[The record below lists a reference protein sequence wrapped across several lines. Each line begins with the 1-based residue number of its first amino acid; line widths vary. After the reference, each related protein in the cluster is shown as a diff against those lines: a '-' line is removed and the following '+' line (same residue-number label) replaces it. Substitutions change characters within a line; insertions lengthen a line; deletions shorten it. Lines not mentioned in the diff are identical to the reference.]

1 MQGWLV
7 IAVSLL
13 YLGLLFLIAWYGDNR
28 VKWLS
33 RWRPWVY
40 SLSIAVY
47 CTSWTFYGTVGQAS
61 SNPWSFLP
69 IYVAPILV
77 FTLGWRV
84 LARLVI
90 TAKRE
95 HITSIADFIAARYGK
110 SQGLAVAITFIAVIG
125 ILPYIALQLRGITM
139 GLEIIAPSVSED
151 FARFGFDVSWFV
163 VGALAVFTMLFGT
176 RHIDNTEHHRGM
188 MMAIAFESLV
198 KLVAF
203 LVVGCFILYLAFSRS
218 DIQLMAIAA
227 ETYQSPNIPTL
238 LIHTALTMMAI
249 VCLPRQFHTMVVEN
263 ERAQDL
269 HTARWLFPLYLVL
282 MGLFVLPIAWV
293 GQGILSGESPDTYVI
308 SLPMAVGAQDFA
320 LLAFLGGTSAASGM
334 VIVSTIALAI
344 MVSNDMVMPLLL
356 RRMRLSHRNHRHFSG
371 LLLIIRRGLILLL
384 LLGAWGFYQA
394 LGSIH
399 SLSAI
404 GFLSFAAIT
413 QFAPAL
419 IGGMYWRQG
428 NRKGVYVGLGFG
440 FTLWLITL
448 MSQTGI
454 LAGDA
459 QSNFLLWIITPPE
472 GLASLGIAR
481 SDWGMLL
488 SISAN
493 LFFYLLVSSV
503 TRSSLSER
511 LQSASFIGTPLPE
524 SENMSLYQSRVTVG
538 ELEMLASRFVGR
550 QRVRSAFRQYWQQQR
565 ETLMPNQQ
573 APSTLI
579 RHTERVLAGVF
590 GASSAKLVLTSAL
603 QGRNMQLEEVATIV
617 DEASELY
624 DFSRGLLQGAIEHI
638 GQGIAVVDKQLRLV
652 AWNQRYLELFEFP
665 PGLIQVGRPIADVIR
680 HNAEQGLCG
689 PGDPEDH
696 VRRRVYHLEQG
707 TRHTSSR
714 VRPDGRVIEVQG
726 NPMPGGG
733 FVMSFTDITV
743 FRDAEQ
749 ALIDANETLEERVRE
764 RTFELEKLNKKLV
777 SATQRSERESQSKSR
792 FLAAVSHDLMQPLNA
807 ARLFASSLSEVTKA
821 DSVSISS
828 SAAMEEG
835 KESEAQRL
843 AHHIESALGAAEDLI
858 GDLLDISRLESGKL
872 EVHIHPFAL
881 NDVLSN
887 LNAEFSALAKKQGI
901 DFRMMPSDLVVESDP
916 KLLRRVVQNFLTNA
930 FRYNPQGKVVLG
942 VRRIQGEARIEVWDN
957 GVGIDED
964 KQQEIFEEFNRG
976 SHAQDGQG
984 LRDQGLGLGLAIS
997 KGIAHVLNH
1006 EIGMRSWPGR
1016 GSVFSIRLPRAVHAS
1031 PAPVPAAAPS
1041 VGDLSHLRVLCVDNE
1056 TDILVGMETL
1066 LGRWG
1071 CEVRS
1076 ATDLV
1081 SALAAMDEQW
1091 QPDVI
1096 LSDYRLDHG
1105 RTGLEV
1111 LQQCRLRLGARFKG
1125 VIISADRTQEMMQG
1139 IESSGF
1145 AFIAKPVKPLKLR
1158 AMLNGL

>member
-7 IAVSLL
+7 IPVSLM
-13 YLGLLFLIAWYGDNR
+13 YLGVLFLIAWYGDR
-28 VKWLS
+28 QTRWLAK
-33 RWRPWVY
+33 WRPWIY

-61 SNPWSFLP
+61 ANPWSFLP
-69 IYVAPILV
+69 IYIAPILV
-77 FTLGWRV
+77 FAFGWRI
-84 LARLVI
+84 LARLI
-90 TAKRE
+90 LIAKRE
-95 HITSIADFIAARYGK
+95 HITSIADFIGARYGK
-110 SQGLAVAITFIAVIG
+110 SQGLAVAVTLIAVAG

-139 GLEIIAPSVSED
+139 GLNIVAPDLREQ
-151 FARFGFDVSWFV
+151 FGYQDDHVSWFV
-163 VGALAVFTMLFGT
+163 VLALALFTMLFGT

-188 MMAIAFESLV
+188 MMAIAFESIV

-203 LVVGCFILYLAFSRS
+203 LVVGLFILFLAFSNDSVNLIETAR
-218 DIQLMAIAA
+218 A
-227 ETYQSPNIPTL
+227 TYQAPNWPTL
-238 LIHTALTMMAI
+238 FIHTVLTMIAI
-249 VCLPRQFHTMVVEN
+249 ICLPRQFHTMVVEN

-269 HTARWLFPLYLVL
+269 HTARWLFPIYLIL

-293 GQGILSGESPDTYVI
+293 GQSLLGGTSPDTFVI
-308 SLPMAVGAQDFA
+308 SVPMSVGAEDIA

-344 MVSNDMVMPLLL
+344 MVSNDLVMPLLL
-356 RRMRLSHRNHRHFSG
+356 RRMRLSQRNHRHFSG
-371 LLLIIRRGLILLL
+371 LLVIIRRTLILLL
-384 LLGAWGFYQA
+384 LLGAWGFYLA
-394 LGSIH
+394 LDTIP

-404 GFLSFAAIT
+404 GFLSFSAIT

-419 IGGMYWRQG
+419 IGGMYWREG
-428 NRKGVYVGLGFG
+428 NRKGVYVGLAVG

-448 MSQTGI
+448 MTATNM
-454 LAGDA
+454 LAGDE
-459 QSNFLLWIITPPE
+459 QSNILLWLITPLDVLGSM
-472 GLASLGIAR
+472 GLKN
-481 SDWGMLL
+481 SDWGMIL
-488 SISAN
+488 SVSLNA
-493 LFFYLLVSSV
+493 LCYVLVSWG

-511 LQSASFIGTPLPE
+511 LQSAAFVGTPLPE
-524 SENMSLYQSRVTVG
+524 NENMSLYQSRVTVG

-550 QRVRSAFRQYWQQQR
+550 TRVRAAFTQYWGQQR

-652 AWNQRYLELFEFP
+652 AWNQRYLELFDFP
-665 PGLIQVGRPIADVIR
+665 LGLIQVGRPIADVIR

-707 TRHTSSR
+707 SRHTSSR

-749 ALIDANETLEERVRE
+749 TLKEANENLEERVLE
-764 RTFELEKLNKKLV
+764 RTRELEKLNKQLV

-807 ARLFASSLSEVTKA
+807 ARLFASSLAEVARDDEVK
-821 DSVSISS
+821 
-828 SAAMEEG
+828 
-835 KESEAQRL
+835 RL
-843 AHHIESALGAAEDLI
+843 SHHIESALSAAEDLI

-872 EVHIHPFAL
+872 EIHPQSFAIK
-881 NDVLSN
+881 DVLAN
-887 LNAEFSALAKKQGI
+887 LNAEFSALARQQGV
-901 DFRMMPSDLVVESDP
+901 DFCMVPSSLYVRSDP

-930 FRYNPQGKVVLG
+930 FRYNPKGKVLLG
-942 VRRIQGEARIEVWDN
+942 VRRINGKVRIDVWDN
-957 GVGIDED
+957 GIGIEED

-976 SHAQDGQG
+976 GQV
-984 LRDQGLGLGLAIS
+984 RSDQGLGLGLAIS
-997 KGIAHVLNH
+997 KGIAHVLGH
-1006 EIGMRSWPGR
+1006 EISMRSWPGR
-1016 GSVFSIRLPRAVHAS
+1016 GSVFSLTLEQS
-1031 PAPVPAAAPS
+1031 QPV
-1041 VGDLSHLRVLCVDNE
+1041 G
-1056 TDILVGMETL
+1056 T
-1066 LGRWG
+1066 
-1071 CEVRS
+1071 RS
-1076 ATDLV
+1076 ADCGG
-1081 SALAAMDEQW
+1081 
-1091 QPDVI
+1091 
-1096 LSDYRLDHG
+1096 G
-1105 RTGLEV
+1105 RGCV
-1111 LQQCRLRLGARFKG
+1111 
-1125 VIISADRTQEMMQG
+1125 
-1139 IESSGF
+1139 
-1145 AFIAKPVKPLKLR
+1145 
-1158 AMLNGL
+1158 

>member
-1 MQGWLV
+1 M
-7 IAVSLL
+7 
-13 YLGLLFLIAWYGDNR
+13 YLGVLFLIAWYGDR
-28 VKWLS
+28 QTRWLAK
-33 RWRPWVY
+33 WRPWIY

-61 SNPWSFLP
+61 ANPWSFLP
-69 IYVAPILV
+69 IYIAPILV
-77 FTLGWRV
+77 FAFGWRI
-84 LARLVI
+84 LARLI
-90 TAKRE
+90 LIAKRE
-95 HITSIADFIAARYGK
+95 HITSIADFIGARYGK
-110 SQGLAVAITFIAVIG
+110 SQGLAVAVTLIAVAG

-139 GLEIIAPSVSED
+139 GLNIVAPDLREQ
-151 FARFGFDVSWFV
+151 FGYQDDHVSWFV
-163 VGALAVFTMLFGT
+163 VLALALFTMLFGT

-188 MMAIAFESLV
+188 MMAIAFESIV

-203 LVVGCFILYLAFSRS
+203 LVVGLFILFLAFSHDSVNLIETAR
-218 DIQLMAIAA
+218 A
-227 ETYQSPNIPTL
+227 TYQAPNWPTL
-238 LIHTALTMMAI
+238 FVHTVLTMIAI
-249 VCLPRQFHTMVVEN
+249 ICLPRQFHTMVVEN

-269 HTARWLFPLYLVL
+269 HTARWLFPIYLIL

-293 GQGILSGESPDTYVI
+293 GQSLLGGTSPDTFVI
-308 SLPMAVGAQDFA
+308 SVPMSVGAEDIA

-344 MVSNDMVMPLLL
+344 MVSNDLVMPLLL
-356 RRMRLSHRNHRHFSG
+356 RRMRLSQRNHRHFSG
-371 LLLIIRRGLILLL
+371 LLVIIRRTLILLL
-384 LLGAWGFYQA
+384 LLGAWGFYLA
-394 LGSIH
+394 LDTIP

-404 GFLSFAAIT
+404 GFLSFSAIT

-419 IGGMYWRQG
+419 IGGMYWREG
-428 NRKGVYVGLGFG
+428 NRKGVYVGLAVG

-448 MSQTGI
+448 MTATNM
-454 LAGDA
+454 LAGDE
-459 QSNFLLWIITPPE
+459 QSNILLWLITPPDVLGSM
-472 GLASLGIAR
+472 GLKN
-481 SDWGMLL
+481 SDWGMIL
-488 SISAN
+488 SVSLNA
-493 LFFYLLVSSV
+493 LCYVLVSWG

-511 LQSASFIGTPLPE
+511 LQSAAFVGTPLPE
-524 SENMSLYQSRVTVG
+524 NENMSLYQSRVTVG

-550 QRVRSAFRQYWQQQR
+550 TRVRAAFTQYWGQQR

-652 AWNQRYLELFEFP
+652 AWNQRYLELFDFP
-665 PGLIQVGRPIADVIR
+665 LGLIQVGRPIADVIR

-707 TRHTSSR
+707 SRHTSSR

-749 ALIDANETLEERVRE
+749 TLKEANENLEERVLE
-764 RTFELEKLNKKLV
+764 RTRELEKLNKQLV

-807 ARLFASSLSEVTKA
+807 ARLFASSLAEVARDDEVK
-821 DSVSISS
+821 
-828 SAAMEEG
+828 
-835 KESEAQRL
+835 RL
-843 AHHIESALGAAEDLI
+843 SHHIESALSAAEDLI

-872 EVHIHPFAL
+872 EIHPQNFAIK
-881 NDVLSN
+881 DVLAN
-887 LNAEFSALAKKQGI
+887 LNAEFSALARQQGV
-901 DFRMMPSDLVVESDP
+901 DFCMVPSSLYVRSDP

-930 FRYNPQGKVVLG
+930 FRYNPNGKVLLG
-942 VRRIQGEARIEVWDN
+942 VRRINGKVRIDVWDN
-957 GVGIDED
+957 GIGIEED

-976 SHAQDGQG
+976 GQV
-984 LRDQGLGLGLAIS
+984 RSDQGLGLGLAIS
-997 KGIAHVLNH
+997 KGIAHVLGH
-1006 EIGMRSWPGR
+1006 EISMRSWPGR
-1016 GSVFSIRLPRAVHAS
+1016 GSVFSLTLEQSQPVVQEAPIVAVAEAVS
-1031 PAPVPAAAPS
+1031 
-1041 VGDLSHLRVLCVDNE
+1041 DLSYLRVLCVDNE
-1056 TDILVGMETL
+1056 EDILVGMRDL
-1066 LGRWG
+1066 LERWG
-1071 CEVRS
+1071 CEVKT

-1081 SALAAMDEQW
+1081 SSLKALDNQW
-1091 QPDVI
+1091 IPDVI
-1096 LSDYRLDHG
+1096 LSDYRLDNG

-1111 LQQCRLRLGARFKG
+1111 LQQCRLRLGDCFEG
-1125 VIISADRTQEMMQG
+1125 IIISADRSADILDG
-1139 IESSGF
+1139 IKSNGF
-1145 AFIAKPVKPLKLR
+1145 GFIAKPVKPIKLR
-1158 AMLNGL
+1158 AMLNRVG

>member
-7 IAVSLL
+7 IPVSLM
-13 YLGLLFLIAWYGDNR
+13 YLGVLFLIAWYGDR
-28 VKWLS
+28 QTRWLAK
-33 RWRPWVY
+33 WRPWIY

-61 SNPWSFLP
+61 ANPWSFLP
-69 IYVAPILV
+69 IYIAPILV
-77 FTLGWRV
+77 FAFGWRI
-84 LARLVI
+84 LARLI
-90 TAKRE
+90 LIAKRE
-95 HITSIADFIAARYGK
+95 HITSIADFIGARYGK
-110 SQGLAVAITFIAVIG
+110 SQGLAVAVTLIAVAG

-139 GLEIIAPSVSED
+139 GLNIVAPDLREQ
-151 FARFGFDVSWFV
+151 FGYQDDHVSWFV
-163 VGALAVFTMLFGT
+163 VLALALFTMLFGT

-188 MMAIAFESLV
+188 MMAIAFESIV

-203 LVVGCFILYLAFSRS
+203 LVVGLFILFLAFSNDSVNLIETAR
-218 DIQLMAIAA
+218 A
-227 ETYQSPNIPTL
+227 TYQAPNWPTL
-238 LIHTALTMMAI
+238 FIHTVLTMIAI
-249 VCLPRQFHTMVVEN
+249 ICLPRQFHTMVVEN

-269 HTARWLFPLYLVL
+269 HTARWLFPIYLIL

-293 GQGILSGESPDTYVI
+293 GQSLLGGTSPDTFVI
-308 SLPMAVGAQDFA
+308 SVPMSVGAEDIA

-344 MVSNDMVMPLLL
+344 MVSNDLVMPLLL
-356 RRMRLSHRNHRHFSG
+356 RRMRLSQRNHRHFSG
-371 LLLIIRRGLILLL
+371 LLVIIRRTLILLL
-384 LLGAWGFYQA
+384 LLGAWGFYLA
-394 LGSIH
+394 LDTIP

-404 GFLSFAAIT
+404 GFLSFSAIT

-419 IGGMYWRQG
+419 IGGMYWREG
-428 NRKGVYVGLGFG
+428 NRKGVYVGLAVG

-448 MSQTGI
+448 MTATNM
-454 LAGDA
+454 LAGDE
-459 QSNFLLWIITPPE
+459 QSNILLWLITPLDVLGSM
-472 GLASLGIAR
+472 GLKN
-481 SDWGMLL
+481 SDWGMIL
-488 SISAN
+488 SVSLNA
-493 LFFYLLVSSV
+493 LCYVLVSWG

-511 LQSASFIGTPLPE
+511 LQSAAFVGTPLPE
-524 SENMSLYQSRVTVG
+524 NENMSLYQSRVTVG

-550 QRVRSAFRQYWQQQR
+550 TRVRAAFTQYWGQQR

-652 AWNQRYLELFEFP
+652 AWNQRYLELFDFP
-665 PGLIQVGRPIADVIR
+665 LGLIQVGRPIADVIR

-707 TRHTSSR
+707 SRHTSSR

-749 ALIDANETLEERVRE
+749 TLKEANENLEERVLE
-764 RTFELEKLNKKLV
+764 RTRELEKLNKQLV

-807 ARLFASSLSEVTKA
+807 ARLFASSLAEVARDDEVK
-821 DSVSISS
+821 
-828 SAAMEEG
+828 
-835 KESEAQRL
+835 RL
-843 AHHIESALGAAEDLI
+843 SHHIESALSAAEDLI

-872 EVHIHPFAL
+872 EIHPQSFAIK
-881 NDVLSN
+881 DVLAN
-887 LNAEFSALAKKQGI
+887 LNAEFSALARQQGV
-901 DFRMMPSDLVVESDP
+901 DFCMVPSSLYVRSDP

-930 FRYNPQGKVVLG
+930 FRYNPKGKVLLG
-942 VRRIQGEARIEVWDN
+942 VRRINGKVRIDVWDN
-957 GVGIDED
+957 GIGIEED

-976 SHAQDGQG
+976 GQV
-984 LRDQGLGLGLAIS
+984 RSDQGLGLGLAIS
-997 KGIAHVLNH
+997 KGIAHVLGH
-1006 EIGMRSWPGR
+1006 EISMRSWPGR
-1016 GSVFSIRLPRAVHAS
+1016 GSVFSLTLEQSQPVVQEAPIVAVAEAVS
-1031 PAPVPAAAPS
+1031 
-1041 VGDLSHLRVLCVDNE
+1041 DLSYLRVLCVDNE
-1056 TDILVGMETL
+1056 EDILVGMRDL
-1066 LGRWG
+1066 LERWG
-1071 CEVRS
+1071 CEVKT

-1081 SALAAMDEQW
+1081 SSLKALDNQW
-1091 QPDVI
+1091 IPDVI
-1096 LSDYRLDHG
+1096 LSDYRLDNG

-1111 LQQCRLRLGARFKG
+1111 LQQCRLRLGDCFEG
-1125 VIISADRTQEMMQG
+1125 IIISADRSADILDG
-1139 IESSGF
+1139 IKSNGF
-1145 AFIAKPVKPLKLR
+1145 GFIAKPVKPIKLR
-1158 AMLNGL
+1158 AMLNRVG

>member
-1 MQGWLV
+1 MQGWIV
-7 IAVSLL
+7 VPVSLA
-13 YLGLLFLIAWYGDNR
+13 YLGILFLIAWYGDR
-28 VKWLS
+28 QTKWLA
-33 RWRPWVY
+33 RWRPWIY

-61 SNPWSFLP
+61 NNPWSFLP
-69 IYVAPILV
+69 IYIAPILV

-84 LARLVI
+84 LARLI
-90 TAKRE
+90 LIAKRE

-110 SQGLAVAITFIAVIG
+110 SQGLAVVVTLIAVAG

-139 GLEIIAPSVSED
+139 GLEIVAPKLGEQLGYQD
-151 FARFGFDVSWFV
+151 THVSWFV
-163 VGALAVFTMLFGT
+163 VGMLAIFTMLFGT

-188 MMAIAFESLV
+188 MMAIAFESIV

-203 LVVGCFILYLAFSRS
+203 LAVGFFIIYLAWEV
-218 DIQLMAIAA
+218 DTIDLAA
-227 ETYQSPNIPTL
+227 TAAQTYQSPNIPTL

-269 HTARWLFPLYLVL
+269 HTARWLFPLYLIA
-282 MGLFVLPIAWV
+282 MGIFVLPIAWV
-293 GQGILSGESPDTYVI
+293 GQSLLTTSPADTYVI
-308 SLPMAVGAQDFA
+308 SVPMSVGAENIA

-344 MVSNDMVMPLLL
+344 MVSNDLVMPLLL
-356 RRMRLSHRNHRHFSG
+356 RRMRLTQRNHRHFSG
-371 LLLIIRRGLILLL
+371 LLLVIRRGLILLL

-394 LGSIH
+394 LDSIH

-428 NRKGVYVGLGFG
+428 NRKGVYVGLAVGFSI
-440 FTLWLITL
+440 WLITL

-459 QSNFLLWIITPPE
+459 SNNLLLWLITPPE
-472 GLASLGIAR
+472 LFSDAGIR
-481 SDWGMLL
+481 SSDWGIVLSVLSNTLCYVVISLL
-488 SISAN
+488 
-493 LFFYLLVSSV
+493 

-550 QRVRSAFRQYWQQQR
+550 TRVRSAFSQYWQQQHN
-565 ETLMPNQQ
+565 TLLPNQQ
-573 APSTLI
+573 APASLI

-665 PGLIQVGRPIADVIR
+665 AGLIQVGRPIADVIR

-696 VRRRVYHLEQG
+696 VRRRIFHLEQG

-749 ALIDANETLEERVRE
+749 ALKETNETLEERVLE
-764 RTFELEKLNKKLV
+764 RTRELEQLNKQLV
-777 SATQRSERESQSKSR
+777 SATQRSEHESQSKSR

-807 ARLFASSLSEVTKA
+807 ARLFASSLSEVAPDKETKQL
-821 DSVSISS
+821 
-828 SAAMEEG
+828 SA
-835 KESEAQRL
+835 
-843 AHHIESALGAAEDLI
+843 HIESALGAAEDLI

-872 EVHIHPFAL
+872 DVNVHNFAIK
-881 NDVLSN
+881 DVLTN
-887 LNAEFSALAKKQGI
+887 LNAEFSALAKQQQI
-901 DFRMMPSDLVVESDP
+901 QFEMIPSSLIVQSDP

-930 FRYNPQGKVVLG
+930 FRYNPKGKVVLG
-942 VRRIQGEARIEVWDN
+942 VRRVAGKVRIDVWDN
-957 GVGIDED
+957 GVGIDQD

-976 SHAQDGQG
+976 SQV
-984 LRDQGLGLGLAIS
+984 RSDQGLGLGLAIS
-997 KGIAHVLNH
+997 KGIAHVLGH
-1006 EIGMRSWPGR
+1006 QISMRSWPEK
-1016 GSVFSIRLPRAVHAS
+1016 GSVFSLTLNKADVAS
-1031 PAPVPAAAPS
+1031 VQPKEAAVPAAS
-1041 VGDLSHLRVLCVDNE
+1041 DLSHIKVLCVDNE
-1056 TDILVGMETL
+1056 PEILVGMETL
-1066 LGRWG
+1066 LARWG
-1071 CEVRS
+1071 CEVKL
-1076 ATDLV
+1076 AEDLV
-1081 SALAAMDEQW
+1081 QSMKALDEQW
-1091 QPDVI
+1091 VPDVI
-1096 LSDYRLDHG
+1096 FSDYRLNNG

-1111 LQQCRLRLGARFKG
+1111 LQQCRLRLGDSFIG
-1125 VIISADRTQEMMQG
+1125 VIISADRTDDMLDG
-1139 IESSGF
+1139 IKSNGF
-1145 AFIAKPVKPLKLR
+1145 SFMPKPVKPLKLR
-1158 AMLNGL
+1158 AVLNRVG

>member
-7 IAVSLL
+7 IPVSLA
-13 YLGLLFLIAWYGDNR
+13 YLGILFLIAWYGDKQKR
-28 VKWLS
+28 WLA
-33 RWRPWVY
+33 RWRPWIY

-61 SNPWSFLP
+61 NNPWSFLP
-69 IYVAPILV
+69 IYIAPIIV
-77 FTLGWRV
+77 FTIGWRV
-84 LARLVI
+84 LARLI
-90 TAKRE
+90 LIAKRE

-110 SQGLAVAITFIAVIG
+110 SQGLAVVVTLIAVAG

-139 GLEIIAPSVSED
+139 GLEIIAPDLASDLSYQNYS
-151 FARFGFDVSWFV
+151 VSWFV
-163 VGALAVFTMLFGT
+163 VGAMAIFTMLFGT

-188 MMAIAFESLV
+188 MMAIAFESVL

-203 LVVGCFILYLAFSRS
+203 LVVGVFIVWLAMDTESFLLA
-218 DIQLMAIAA
+218 DIAA
-227 ETYQSPNIPTL
+227 ETYESPNIPTL
-238 LIHTALTMMAI
+238 LIHTILTMLAI

-269 HTARWLFPLYLVL
+269 HVARWLFPLYLIL
-282 MGLFVLPIAWV
+282 MGIFVLPIAWV
-293 GQGILSGESPDTYVI
+293 GQSLLSGSPADTYVI
-308 SLPMAVGAQDFA
+308 SVPMAVGANDIA

-344 MVSNDMVMPLLL
+344 MVSNDLVMPLIL
-356 RRMRLSHRNHRHFSG
+356 RRMKLSKRNHHHFST
-371 LLLIIRRGLILLL
+371 LLLRIRRGLILLL
-384 LLGAWGFYQA
+384 LIGAWGFYQA
-394 LGSIH
+394 LDSIH

-413 QFAPAL
+413 QFAPSL
-419 IGGMYWRQG
+419 LGGMYWRQG
-428 NRKGVYVGLGFG
+428 NKKGVYVGLLVG
-440 FTLWLITL
+440 FTIWLITL
-448 MSQTGI
+448 MSQTDM

-459 QSNFLLWIITPPE
+459 SNNLLIWLITPPDL
-472 GLASLGIAR
+472 LAGFGIAV
-481 SDWGMLL
+481 SDWGMIL
-488 SISAN
+488 SVVAN
-493 LFFYLLVSSV
+493 TACFVAVSLA
-503 TRSSLSER
+503 TRPSISER
-511 LQSASFIGTPLPE
+511 LQSASFVGTPLPE
-524 SENMSLYQSRVTVG
+524 SENISLYQSRVTVS

-550 QRVRSAFRQYWQQQR
+550 TRVKSAFQTYWSQQR
-565 ETLMPNQQ
+565 EELLPNQQ

-652 AWNQRYLELFEFP
+652 AWNQRYLELFVFP

-749 ALIDANETLEERVRE
+749 ALKDANETLEERVRA
-764 RTFELEKLNKKLV
+764 RTRELEQLNKQLV
-777 SATQRSERESQSKSR
+777 AATQRSEHESQSKSR

-807 ARLFASSLSEVTKA
+807 ARLFASSLSEVAK
-821 DSVSISS
+821 DSETQKLST
-828 SAAMEEG
+828 
-835 KESEAQRL
+835 
-843 AHHIESALGAAEDLI
+843 HIESALGAAEDLI

-872 EVHIHPFAL
+872 DVNVHGFAV
-881 NDVLSN
+881 NDVLAN
-887 LNAEFSALAKKQGI
+887 LNAEFSALAKQQGI
-901 DFRMMPSDLVVESDP
+901 EFTMIPSSLMVKSDP

-930 FRYNPQGKVVLG
+930 FRYSPNGKVALG
-942 VRRIQGEARIEVWDN
+942 VRRVQGRVRIDVWDN
-957 GVGIDED
+957 GMGIEEE

-976 SHAQDGQG
+976 TQVRS
-984 LRDQGLGLGLAIS
+984 DQGLGLGLAIS
-997 KGIAHVLNH
+997 KGIAQVLGH
-1006 EIGMRSWPGR
+1006 EISMRSWFGQ
-1016 GSVFSIRLPRAVHAS
+1016 GSVFSITLDKAEKVHIPAVKAVKS
-1031 PAPVPAAAPS
+1031 AQS
-1041 VGDLSHLRVLCVDNE
+1041 DLSHIRVLCVDNE
-1056 TDILVGMETL
+1056 SDILVGMENL
-1066 LGRWG
+1066 LSRWG
-1071 CEVRS
+1071 CDIRI
-1076 ATDLV
+1076 ATDIVESLK
-1081 SALAAMDEQW
+1081 AIEDDWL
-1091 QPDVI
+1091 PDVI
-1096 LSDYRLDHG
+1096 FSDYRLDNG

-1111 LQQCRLRLGARFKG
+1111 LQQCRLRLGNRFEG
-1125 VIISADRTQEMMQG
+1125 VIISADRTDDMMEG
-1139 IESSGF
+1139 IKANGF
-1145 AFIAKPVKPLKLR
+1145 SFIAKPVKPLKLR
-1158 AMLNGL
+1158 SVLNRVA

>member
-7 IAVSLL
+7 IPVSLM
-13 YLGLLFLIAWYGDNR
+13 YLGVLFLIAWYGDR
-28 VKWLS
+28 QTRWLAK
-33 RWRPWVY
+33 WRPWIY

-61 SNPWSFLP
+61 ANPWSFLP
-69 IYVAPILV
+69 IYIAPILV
-77 FTLGWRV
+77 FAFGWRI
-84 LARLVI
+84 LARLI
-90 TAKRE
+90 LIAKRE
-95 HITSIADFIAARYGK
+95 HITSIADFIGARYGK
-110 SQGLAVAITFIAVIG
+110 SQGLAVAVTLIAVAG

-139 GLEIIAPSVSED
+139 GLNIVAPDLREQ
-151 FARFGFDVSWFV
+151 FGYQDDHVSWFV
-163 VGALAVFTMLFGT
+163 VLALALFTMLFGT

-188 MMAIAFESLV
+188 MMAIAFESIV

-203 LVVGCFILYLAFSRS
+203 LVVGLFILFLAFSHDSVNLIETAR
-218 DIQLMAIAA
+218 A
-227 ETYQSPNIPTL
+227 TYQAPNWPTL
-238 LIHTALTMMAI
+238 FVHTVLTMIAI
-249 VCLPRQFHTMVVEN
+249 ICLPRQFHTMVVEN

-269 HTARWLFPLYLVL
+269 HTARWLFPIYLIL

-293 GQGILSGESPDTYVI
+293 GQSLLGGTSPDTFVI
-308 SLPMAVGAQDFA
+308 SVPMSVGAEDIA

-344 MVSNDMVMPLLL
+344 MVSNDLVMPLLL
-356 RRMRLSHRNHRHFSG
+356 RRMRLSQRNHRHFSG
-371 LLLIIRRGLILLL
+371 LLVIIRRTLILLL
-384 LLGAWGFYQA
+384 LLGAWGFYLA
-394 LGSIH
+394 LDTIP

-404 GFLSFAAIT
+404 GFLSFSAIT

-419 IGGMYWRQG
+419 IGGMYWREG
-428 NRKGVYVGLGFG
+428 NRKGVYVGLAVG

-448 MSQTGI
+448 MTATNM
-454 LAGDA
+454 LAGDE
-459 QSNFLLWIITPPE
+459 QSNILLWLITPPDVLGSM
-472 GLASLGIAR
+472 GLKN
-481 SDWGMLL
+481 SDWGMIL
-488 SISAN
+488 SVSLNA
-493 LFFYLLVSSV
+493 LCYVLVSWG

-511 LQSASFIGTPLPE
+511 LQSAAFVGTPLPE
-524 SENMSLYQSRVTVG
+524 NENMSLYQSRVTVG

-550 QRVRSAFRQYWQQQR
+550 TRVRAAFTQYWGQQR

-652 AWNQRYLELFEFP
+652 AWNQRYLELFDFP
-665 PGLIQVGRPIADVIR
+665 LGLIQVGRPIADVIR

-707 TRHTSSR
+707 SRHTSSR

-749 ALIDANETLEERVRE
+749 TLKEANENLEERVLE
-764 RTFELEKLNKKLV
+764 RTRELEKLNKQLV

-807 ARLFASSLSEVTKA
+807 ARLFASSLAEVARDDEVK
-821 DSVSISS
+821 
-828 SAAMEEG
+828 
-835 KESEAQRL
+835 RL
-843 AHHIESALGAAEDLI
+843 SHHIESALSAAEDLI

-872 EVHIHPFAL
+872 EIHPQSFAIK
-881 NDVLSN
+881 DVLAN
-887 LNAEFSALAKKQGI
+887 LNAEFSALARQQGV
-901 DFRMMPSDLVVESDP
+901 DFCMVPSSLYVRSDP

-930 FRYNPQGKVVLG
+930 FRYNPKGKVLLG
-942 VRRIQGEARIEVWDN
+942 VRRINGKVRIDVWDN
-957 GVGIDED
+957 GIGIEED

-976 SHAQDGQG
+976 GQV
-984 LRDQGLGLGLAIS
+984 RSDQGLGLGLAIS
-997 KGIAHVLNH
+997 KGIAHVLGH
-1006 EIGMRSWPGR
+1006 EISMRSWPGR
-1016 GSVFSIRLPRAVHAS
+1016 GSVFSLTLEQSQPVVQE
-1031 PAPVPAAAPS
+1031 APIVAAAEAVS
-1041 VGDLSHLRVLCVDNE
+1041 DLSYLRVLCVDNE
-1056 TDILVGMETL
+1056 EDILVGMRDL
-1066 LGRWG
+1066 LERWG
-1071 CEVRS
+1071 CEVKT

-1081 SALAAMDEQW
+1081 SSLKALDTQW
-1091 QPDVI
+1091 IPDVI
-1096 LSDYRLDHG
+1096 LSDYRLDNG

-1111 LQQCRLRLGARFKG
+1111 LQQCRLRLGDCFEG
-1125 VIISADRTQEMMQG
+1125 IIISADRSADILDG
-1139 IESSGF
+1139 IKSNGF
-1145 AFIAKPVKPLKLR
+1145 GFIAKPVKPIKLR
-1158 AMLNGL
+1158 AMLNRVG